1 MRVLAAQSSRRAGE
15 PVRFGA
21 GLVVVYSPAADERHD
36 LVEMLALAIRG
47 RSGKDL
53 ITVDIHGKSHTLAG
67 ELLRRVAAAT
77 SGGVS
82 VLRAAPAT
90 HGALVADVGHRISA
104 FRDQLRQLEERQHQ
118 LIDSIVAG
126 SPNAAAVESVRVAL
140 QELSAVD
147 PSSVNAKR
155 TAFRLRQV
163 LSRIHERRLGNADDP
178 EMVTLRADL
187 ASLHLEAVI
196 ALGTDRMTDEEMVG
210 ALEAHHGP
218 AVAANPPWQRLLD
231 SLRAAGVDTR
241 GLEPL
246 SAARRW
252 LEACDQGGRE
262 RQAAYDE
269 LGALAAAIPV
279 VRQRV
284 IEIGTPARGA
294 DHDESLPAALGR
306 LALVSPEHRGDDVV
320 GTIPL
325 IIDDAFA
332 RVEPGDLPAVLAQ
345 LAVMGTTLQVIYV
358 TGEPAVV
365 VAARTLGEY
374 ADVVELAAA
383 VD

>member
-1 MRVLAAQSSRRAGE
+1 MLTAQSSRRAGA

-36 LVEMLALAIRG
+36 LVEMLAKAIRG
-47 RSGKDL
+47 RAGTDL
-53 ITVDIHGKSHTLAG
+53 ITVDIHGRTHTLAG
-67 ELLRRVAAAT
+67 ELLRRVAAAA
-77 SGGVS
+77 GNGVP
-82 VLRAAPAT
+82 VLLAAAPNRSAM
-90 HGALVADVGHRISA
+90 VADVGHRISA
-104 FRDQLRQLEERQHQ
+104 FRDQLRQLEERQHE
-118 LIDSIVAG
+118 LIDAIVAG

-147 PSSVNAKR
+147 PLSVNAKR

-163 LSRIHERRLGNADDP
+163 LSHIHERRMGPANDP
-178 EMVTLRADL
+178 EMVSLRADL
-187 ASLHLEAVI
+187 VGLHLEAVI

-284 IEIGTPARGA
+284 IEIGMPARGA
-294 DHDESLPAALGR
+294 DHDESLPAALAR
-306 LALVSPEHRGDDVV
+306 LAAAEDEHRGDDIV

-325 IIDDAFA
+325 VLHDAFA

-345 LAVMGTTLQVIYV
+345 LAVIGTVLQAIYV
-358 TGEPAVV
+358 TGDPMVV

-374 ADVVELAAA
+374 AVVVELAAA
-383 VD
+383 ID